1 MDYNKDVSI
10 DESALDIEWLEQ
22 PSLMMKYGIHRADL
36 QLEVERTKERI
47 EIVKAELDK
56 SIRSAPDSYDIP
68 KVSESAITN
77 TILLQPQYQKAK
89 EAYRKLKHEL
99 DYAWAASNAIDSKKS
114 ALENLVK
121 LHGQQY
127 FAGPKM
133 PRELRREREIK
144 QEDANRGV
152 GNKLKR
158 SK

>member
-1 MDYNKDVSI
+1 MDYKKDVSI

-36 QLEVERTKERI
+36 QLAVERAKERI

-56 SIRSAPDSYDIP
+56 EIRADPDLFEIP

-77 TILLQPQYQKAK
+77 TILLQSEYQEAK
-89 EAYRKLKHEL
+89 GTYLNLKHEL

-133 PRELRREREIK
+133 PRELRKEREIK